1 MTIRRRSMRLDR
13 LKEDAAEVLRDC
25 VATRLRLANRVI
37 TKVYDDAL
45 RPHGLKVTQMAM
57 LVVAEDRG
65 LIRQSE
71 VGAELQLDDSTL
83 SRNLER
89 MRANGWL
96 EEAPGDDARVHS
108 YRLTEAG
115 RILLEKAIPAWRGAR
130 KEAKRLLGDAGVQA
144 LRHFAR
150 EQGFG
155 E

>member
-1 MTIRRRSMRLDR
+1 MGRERPGL
-13 LKEDAAEVLRDC
+13 DAAEVIRDC
-25 VATRLRLANRVI
+25 IATRLRMADRVI

-65 LIRQSE
+65 LIRQSQ

-96 EEAPGDDARVHS
+96 EEVPGEDSRVHS
-108 YRLTEAG
+108 YRLTGAG
-115 RILLEKAIPAWRGAR
+115 RALLERAIPAWRGAQER
-130 KEAKRLLGDAGVQA
+130 AKRLLGDAGVRA
-144 LRHFAR
+144 LRRFASD
-150 EQGFG
+150 QGFAC
-155 E
+155 

>member
-1 MTIRRRSMRLDR
+1 MKR
-13 LKEDAAEVLRDC
+13 DAAEVIGAC
-25 VATRLRLANRVI
+25 IATRLRMADRVI

-45 RPHGLKVTQMAM
+45 RSLGLKVTQLSM

-96 EEAPGDDARVHS
+96 KEVRGDDARVHS

-115 RILLEKAIPAWRGAR
+115 RALLDKAIPAWRSAQT
-130 KEAKRLLGDAGVQA
+130 EAKRLLGAAGVQA
-144 LRHFAR
+144 LRRFAR

-155 E
+155 A

>member
-1 MTIRRRSMRLDR
+1 MRRERV
-13 LKEDAAEVLRDC
+13 KEDAAEVLRDC
-25 VATRLRLANRVI
+25 VATRLRMANRVV

-89 MRANGWL
+89 MRANSWL
-96 EEAPGDDARVHS
+96 EEVPGDDARVHS
-108 YRLTEAG
+108 YRLTGAG
-115 RILLEKAIPAWRGAR
+115 RALLQRAIPAWRGAQ
-130 KEAKRLLGDAGVQA
+130 KQTKGLLGDAGVRA
-144 LRHFAR
+144 LRRFAS

-155 E
+155 G